1 MLSPYKDYS
10 CLLRCQANLC
20 VHIATTDLCQQRY
33 VVIFGSVHLILLLM
47 KIILVVCGFS
57 RTIRA
62 THFSLLFLKILV
74 VCE

>member
-1 MLSPYKDYS
+1 
-10 CLLRCQANLC
+10 
-20 VHIATTDLCQQRY
+20 
-33 VVIFGSVHLILLLM
+33 VIFGSVHLILLLM